1 MDPGSGCDR
10 CVQMES
16 AILSLQA
23 DIEYVRTLE
32 LQKEFV
38 CRECES
44 GPPPPAQSV
53 SSAVSLG
60 SRGSRS
66 SRLPRRKSAAGDK
79 SSIGG
84 RLSRTVVFL
93 RDASKRLADLSTRH
107 KKEVKQSH
115 YERAYWQNDMHLKLE
130 KFAMMC
136 KNLNEDAA
144 QRSNEVKELT
154 SKLEKVTSERNG
166 LVSQVETL
174 KARVGLYEGESVVQ
188 SRLRD
193 NFEKGEAGALDLF
206 DKAMKGRDETIED
219 LSNRLAAALEEV
231 ERSRISGNSMR
242 RHIIFPPSR
251 STSHNSDP
259 FGDAGSA
266 PPSPKIRRSM
276 CSEEEGEHDDSAK
289 LSEKAKMSLEAAMV
303 QSSDREK
310 ALQSQLDVLEQEL
323 EQARAI
329 LQDNDDHYLEAQ
341 LSMKHTSSNSSL

>member
-1 MDPGSGCDR
+1 MRRQSQASAGISSGGSTPVISNHNNLTGDRRVSNLSQGGNLDAINEQKPVDIGVVNIPSSQLQRQQQQQQQQMDPGSGCDR

-44 GPPPPAQSV
+44 GPAPPAQSV

-60 SRGSRS
+60 SR
-66 SRLPRRKSAAGDK
+66 
-79 SSIGG
+79 
-84 RLSRTVVFL
+84 
-93 RDASKRLADLSTRH
+93 
-107 KKEVKQSH
+107 VKQSH

-219 LSNRLAAALEEV
+219 LSNRLAAALEE
-231 ERSRISGNSMR
+231 
-242 RHIIFPPSR
+242 
-251 STSHNSDP
+251 
-259 FGDAGSA
+259 
-266 PPSPKIRRSM
+266 
-276 CSEEEGEHDDSAK
+276 
-289 LSEKAKMSLEAAMV
+289 LSEKAKLSLEASMV
-303 QSSDREK
+303 QSSEREK

-329 LQDNDDHYLEAQ
+329 LQDTDDHYLEAQ